1 MQEVYLSIGSN
12 LGDRVANIRTALSM
26 LKEKTQLQK
35 VSSLY
40 ETAPVDYLEQPS
52 FINAACSLH
61 TDLDPWPLLELLKD
75 IERGMGRR
83 PTVHGGPRVI
93 DLDILLY
100 GTLVVELPDLTIPH
114 PRMAQRAFVLV
125 PLAEIGLQLLHPVT
139 GQSVASLLESLGP
152 IEGVKPW
159 SASAEERKA
168 QG

>member
-12 LGDRVANIRTALSM
+12 LGDRVANIQTALAM

-61 TDLDPWPLLELLKD
+61 TDLDPWPLLEFLKD
-75 IERGMGRR
+75 IERAMGRE
-83 PTVHGGPRVI
+83 PTVPQGPRVI

-100 GTLVVELPDLTIPH
+100 GSLVVELPDLTIPH

-139 GQSVASLLESLGP
+139 GQSVANLLESLGP
-152 IEGVKPW
+152 IEGVEPW
-159 SASAEERKA
+159 PASVEEMQA